1 MFRKEK
7 YSDSAVQ
14 GLDLEVTVR
23 ATVVVP
29 AVEEEEVKEKVA
41 VAPRVTFPAGN
52 TKTDIPAHPGAE
64 AGVDGHVVPRVLDHG
79 QGVETMS
86 VHQVLLRVEI
96 VVKVKNHFLDKHI
109 STQRLRT
116 RKIMK
121 GIWRVMMG

>member
-1 MFRKEK
+1 M
-7 YSDSAVQ
+7 DSAVQ

-29 AVEEEEVKEKVA
+29 TVEEEEVEEKEA

-64 AGVDGHVVPRVLDHG
+64 AGVDVHAVPRVLDHG

-86 VHQVLLRVEI
+86 IHQILLRVEI
-96 VVKVKNHFLDKHI
+96 VVEGKKHFLDKHI
-109 STQRLRT
+109 SIQKLRT
-116 RKIMK
+116 HKIMK
-121 GIWRVMMG
+121 GI